1 VPQHEPVLAHASTE
15 PELDT
20 KTDDFAVDA
29 DAPALEASAFAAPEE
44 EAPKKKPRQRQNFT
58 WRQMMLLEQVFE
70 TDPLPRQALVNEIAN
85 HLQITPRCVQVWFQ
99 NRRQKW
105 KTMHLNM
112 GKEPPPLKNQL
123 RSRFETNL
131 DQLLPTLN
139 AVERIANSIVVQN
152 PPVEAAN
159 HALMPPTNDAVAM
172 QVSEQNSA
180 PNHDMQT
187 PGYGQVVMTQTG
199 ALLLVTP
206 QGCIPYT
213 PSIVQVA
220 EQPAP
225 EISDATEADKEITA
239 EVDHSIPT
247 ATSN

>member
-1 VPQHEPVLAHASTE
+1 MLNKCRLQVWRGDRRVLSHARCVLACSGCAS
-15 PELDT
+15 
-20 KTDDFAVDA
+20 
-29 DAPALEASAFAAPEE
+29 
-44 EAPKKKPRQRQNFT
+44 RQCAR
-58 WRQMMLLEQVFE
+58 V
-70 TDPLPRQALVNEIAN
+70 VS
-85 HLQITPRCVQVWFQ
+85 H
-99 NRRQKW
+99 
-105 KTMHLNM
+105 
-112 GKEPPPLKNQL
+112 
-123 RSRFETNL
+123 NL

-139 AVERIANSIVVQN
+139 AVEIIANSIVVQN